1 MFYYTSQRKF
11 VHILFGRVQILYFLK
26 YILNS
31 LFGKIKNNEALN
43 VPNSKKAE
51 AESLWD
57 ILASFHAS
65 CRVPKDVKGVDVIFP
80 RLNY

>member
-11 VHILFGRVQILYFLK
+11 VHILFGRVQIIYFLK

-51 AESLWD
+51 AKSL
-57 ILASFHAS
+57 
-65 CRVPKDVKGVDVIFP
+65 
-80 RLNY
+80 